1 MGYQLFSS
9 IPPSPNVDLPDMRK
23 TSIEKNPELNE
34 TGRMLASLAL
44 ERLRQDG
51 ALVIR
56 QREQLRRALATAG
69 EVLDW
74 SIIPGER
81 SDRAAAVKK
90 DVAAL
95 AEYGAE
101 TLEQDLAQQLK
112 DKKAEIKALE
122 GVTSRLRAL
131 ADDDGAEYPAEIEYA
146 HTGRDAHRRL
156 VTKIEV
162 LTLNDAG
169 EASSAADSIEKK
181 LESYAKLRDE
191 MLEDLKH
198 ERRQIGKMREGL
210 GKFVADSNGLV
221 LEVLAT
227 LT

>member
-1 MGYQLFSS
+1 
-9 IPPSPNVDLPDMRK
+9 MRK
-23 TSIEKNPELNE
+23 SSIEKNPELNE
-34 TGRMLASLAL
+34 TGRRLASLAL
-44 ERLRQDG
+44 EQLRQDG
-51 ALVIR
+51 SLVIR

-69 EVLDW
+69 EVLEW

-90 DVAAL
+90 DMTAL
-95 AEYGAE
+95 AEFGAE

-112 DKKAEIKALE
+112 EKKAEIKTLE
-122 GVTSRLRAL
+122 TVTSQLRAL
-131 ADDDGAEYPAEIEYA
+131 ADDKDTEYPAEVEYA

-156 VTKIEV
+156 VTKTEV
-162 LTLNDAG
+162 LTLKDAD
-169 EASSAADSIEKK
+169 EANSAADSIEKK
-181 LESYAKLRDE
+181 LENYAKLRDE
-191 MLEDLKH
+191 MLEDLKQ
-198 ERRQIGKMREGL
+198 ERRQLGKMREGL

>member
-1 MGYQLFSS
+1 
-9 IPPSPNVDLPDMRK
+9 MRK
-23 TSIEKNPELNE
+23 SSIEKNPELNE
-34 TGRMLASLAL
+34 TGRTLASLAL

-51 ALVIR
+51 SLVVR

-74 SIIPGER
+74 SVIPGER

-95 AEYGAE
+95 ADFGAE

-112 DKKAEIKALE
+112 DKKAEIQVLE
-122 GVTSRLRAL
+122 EVTSKLREL
-131 ADDDGAEYPAEIEYA
+131 AANGDAEYPAEVAYA

-156 VTKIEV
+156 VTKTET
-162 LTLNDAG
+162 LTLADAA
-169 EASSAADSIEKK
+169 EATKAADTLEKK
-181 LESYAKLRDE
+181 LEGYAKLRDE
-191 MLEDLKH
+191 MLEDLKQ
-198 ERRQIGKMREGL
+198 ERRRIGEMREEL
-210 GKFVADSNGLV
+210 GSFVAASNGLV

>member
-1 MGYQLFSS
+1 
-9 IPPSPNVDLPDMRK
+9 MRK
-23 TSIEKNPELNE
+23 SSIEKNEELSQ

-51 ALVIR
+51 SLVIR

-74 SIIPGER
+74 NIIPGER
-81 SDRAAAVKK
+81 SDRAAVVKK
-90 DVAAL
+90 DVKAL
-95 AEYGAE
+95 AEFGAE
-101 TLEQDLAQQLK
+101 TLEQDLARQLK
-112 DKKAEIKALE
+112 EKKAEIKVLE
-122 GVTSRLRAL
+122 EVTAQLRAL
-131 ADDDGAEYPAEIEYA
+131 AEDEDTEYPAQIEYA

-156 VTKIEV
+156 VTKTEELV
-162 LTLNDAG
+162 LKDAD
-169 EASSAADSIEKK
+169 EASSAADKIEKK
-181 LESYAKLRDE
+181 LENYAKLRDE

-198 ERRQIGKMREGL
+198 ERRQLGKMREGL

>member
-1 MGYQLFSS
+1 
-9 IPPSPNVDLPDMRK
+9 MRK
-23 TSIEKNPELNE
+23 SSIEKNPELNE

-51 ALVIR
+51 SLVIR

-95 AEYGAE
+95 AEFGAE

-112 DKKAEIKALE
+112 DKKAEIKTLE
-122 GVTSRLRAL
+122 KVTEQLRAL
-131 ADDDGAEYPAEIEYA
+131 ADDADTEYPAEVEYA

-162 LTLNDAG
+162 LTLKDAD
-169 EASSAADSIEKK
+169 EATSAADSIEKK
-181 LESYAKLRDE
+181 LENYAKLRDE
-191 MLEDLKH
+191 MLEDLKQ
-198 ERRQIGKMREGL
+198 ERRQLGKMREGL